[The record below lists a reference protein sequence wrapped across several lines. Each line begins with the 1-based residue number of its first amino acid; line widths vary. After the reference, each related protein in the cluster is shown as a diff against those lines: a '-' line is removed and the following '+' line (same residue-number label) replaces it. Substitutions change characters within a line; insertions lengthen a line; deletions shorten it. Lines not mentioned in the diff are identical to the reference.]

1 MSQVAKF
8 ILAGLLVVTILQV
21 LVLSV
26 IVWQQQQEIAE
37 LKKSNE
43 KQTLVISEIAEQ
55 HTRDEEKH
63 ESRYAKLLKLLQ
75 DERNEM
81 KKKLDKLNTKYKNVK
96 TMIATGEEMYAKF
109 VRRALSLHTDLATD
123 VIDFKEK
130 HNATVAAIDHRIE
143 ESQRQT
149 NESVIGL
156 AKVFVEE
163 ITEWKNK
170 TLAENLALHDRM
182 RQLALEVQNSVHA
195 PTMIEN
201 KVTVETNYHVQT
213 YDSQL
218 SLGERIG
225 QFVGGMVETG
235 ARAVVSWL
243 VGW

>member
-1 MSQVAKF
+1 MSRVAKF
-8 ILAGLLVVTILQV
+8 LLAGLLVAIL

-26 IVWQQQQEIAE
+26 TVWQLKQEIAE

-55 HTRDEEKH
+55 RTRDEEKH
-63 ESRYAKLLKLLQ
+63 ESHYAQLFKLLQ
-75 DERNEM
+75 EERNERERWQN
-81 KKKLDKLNTKYKNVK
+81 KSDARYKNLK
-96 TMIATGEEMYAKF
+96 TDEEINAKF
-109 VRRALSLHTDLATD
+109 ARKVLSLHTDLATNM
-123 VIDFKEK
+123 IDFKKE

-170 TLAENLALHDRM
+170 TSAENLALHDRM

-201 KVTVETNYHVQT
+201 KVVVETNYHVQT